1 MHVLEGKQTS
11 RSFNDHREAVDFQ
24 PLVKRVGPAK
34 AIEVWRIERDTDDGY
49 TVASWC
55 RHHVDH
61 LTGPTALTKPNTGR
75 ISPMTSSRATS
86 VRCR

>member
-1 MHVLEGKQTS
+1 
-11 RSFNDHREAVDFQ
+11 
-24 PLVKRVGPAK
+24 
-34 AIEVWRIERDTDDGY
+34 
-49 TVASWC
+49 VASWC